1 MTQTGRPLGGL
12 PLLERPM
19 GRRAFLRSCIVG
31 AAALVGT
38 ASLAGCSGIEGF
50 LEPPAVSQASY
61 RVGIDCAHPAYEMLV
76 DPSVD
81 RSLPL
86 ENRDYNVSGFDAFF
100 LSRVSEGLGCRP
112 RMVDVDHADLAD
124 YLKRGYIDVAVS
136 SVFNGSRDTGITFSD
151 PYAAVDLAVV
161 CRADSRFAGAT
172 SLEALE
178 GARMAARSDTD
189 LDRAISQVPGAV
201 HVPPYGS
208 RTYPASRWSPARS
221 TPPWSTVGAS
231 SSAPGSSPSLW
242 WLPSPLPS
250 APGPT
255 RGPCAS
261 PCATT
266 TPPSSTASTGSSP
279 ASPTRTPPRCGGML
293 KRSRPAPSSRSETY
307 NCSVERHGA
316 VIEQLH
322 VRGRFAQWH
331 PTRSSSA
338 VLGSTT

>member
-19 GRRAFLRSCIVG
+19 GRRAFLRSCIAG

-172 SLEALE
+172 YLEALE

-208 RTYPASRWSPARS
+208 RTYPCLKVVSGEIDATVVDRRGFEQCAGVFPELVVAPIPPAQCPRADEGSLRIAVRHDDTAFLDSLNRVIAGITDEDASQMWRDAKEVSP
-221 TPPWSTVGAS
+221 
-231 SSAPGSSPSLW
+231 
-242 WLPSPLPS
+242 
-250 APGPT
+250 
-255 RGPCAS
+255 
-261 PCATT
+261 
-266 TPPSSTASTGSSP
+266 
-279 ASPTRTPPRCGGML
+279 RTL
-293 KRSRPAPSSRSETY
+293 LE
-307 NCSVERHGA
+307 V
-316 VIEQLH
+316 
-322 VRGRFAQWH
+322 
-331 PTRSSSA
+331 
-338 VLGSTT
+338 